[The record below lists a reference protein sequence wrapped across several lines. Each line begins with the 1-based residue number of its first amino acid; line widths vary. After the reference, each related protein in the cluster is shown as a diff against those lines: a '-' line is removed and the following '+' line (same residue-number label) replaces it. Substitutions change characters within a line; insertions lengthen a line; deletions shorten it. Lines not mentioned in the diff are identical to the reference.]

1 VVDGG
6 YHQRYAT
13 TPSSCWDYDWYRDKE
28 GMREL
33 DSGAHGDRA
42 W

>member
-13 TPSSCWDYDWYRDKE
+13 TPSSCRDYDRYKIR
-28 GMREL
+28 RV
-33 DSGAHGDRA
+33 
-42 W
+42 